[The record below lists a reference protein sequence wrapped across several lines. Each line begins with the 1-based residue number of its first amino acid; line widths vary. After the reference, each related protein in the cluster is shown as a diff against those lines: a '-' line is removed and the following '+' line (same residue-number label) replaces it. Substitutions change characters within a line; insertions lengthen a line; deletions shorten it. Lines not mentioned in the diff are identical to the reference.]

1 MQFHYAIG
9 RNICLS
15 SDRTIATHLS
25 EDYCNGYVFTSR
37 PIRPGE
43 KLIIEVAAVDLDYV
57 GGLAFGM
64 TTCDP
69 AEVRVTEL
77 PDDSDQLLDRPEYW
91 VVHKDV
97 CVKPEVGDR
106 LTFYLTRKG
115 ESLSILIANFY
126 VCLRGKVHESVV
138 TADMYSVSSRKLLC
152 QP

>member
-138 TADMYSVSSRKLLC
+138 TGYV
-152 QP
+152 